1 MAKAT
6 AAQAKAAKTKRN
18 SIMKDR
24 KGLVDKMKAARK
36 AGNKDAA
43 KKYREQVLGKSK
55 LVKDQDQIRL
65 SAMDKGGLKTHAKA
79 VGSHWDKKVAD
90 MKDRLA
96 KVKTK
101 GNAGAIASH
110 QKAVTLLEDRL
121 KKNKDR
127 VKKWL

>member
-24 KGLVDKMKAARK
+24 KGLVEKMKAARK

-96 KVKTK
+96 RVKKK
-101 GNAGAIASH
+101 GNAGSIASH